1 MTLFGDLVA
10 RLEGTIEIPEDKPE
24 EDARST
30 VAALWWSAAGAPR
43 SAALA
48 FRGALPDLDHSA
60 LEHLHDLVEQR
71 LSGTPLSYLT
81 RRQHFLGLEM
91 YAAPGA
97 LIPRRET
104 EILGRA
110 ALGLIKDTVAR
121 RGIATVIDVCTGSG
135 NLALAYA
142 AHEPRAQI
150 LAADLSAD
158 AIEVARENARQM
170 GMPDRVDFRSGDLLA
185 PFGDDWNGRVDIVSC
200 NPPYISTAKVGT
212 MHAEIAGHEPSLAF
226 DGGPFGIRILSRFI
240 KEAVRLV
247 RPGGWICFE
256 VGLGQGPAMAS
267 RLNALGVYDDVRQF
281 QDEGAAVRAL
291 AARLKEQA

>member
-1 MTLFGDLVA
+1 MTLFRDLMA
-10 RLEGTIEIPEDKPE
+10 RLEGAIEIPADKPE

-30 VAALWWSAAGAPR
+30 VAALWWTAAGVPR

-48 FRGALPDLDHSA
+48 TRGALPELDDDA
-60 LEHLHDLVEQR
+60 IEHLQRLVEQR
-71 LSGTPLSYLT
+71 LAGTPLSYLT

-91 YAAPGA
+91 YVAPGA

-110 ALGLIKDTVAR
+110 ALGLIRDTVAR

-142 AHEPRAQI
+142 AHERRAHV

-158 AIEVARENARQM
+158 AIAVARENARHM
-170 GMPDRVDFRSGDLLA
+170 GMPDRVDFRSGDLLE
-185 PFGDDWNGRVDIVSC
+185 PFGEDWNGRVDVVSC
-200 NPPYISTAKVGT
+200 NPPYISTAKVGM
-212 MHAEIAGHEPSLAF
+212 MHAEIADYEPSLAF
-226 DGGPFGIRILSRFI
+226 DGGPFGIRILTRFI

-267 RLNALGVYDDVRQF
+267 RLDALGAYSDIRQF
-281 QDEGAAVRAL
+281 QDADGAVRAL
-291 AARLKEQA
+291 AACLKEQG